1 MSQTIINAELLSLL
15 WQKNIDFSQDV
26 EVSSRSSF
34 KIGGKVALAIFPRS
48 IDELIFSVDLLD
60 AQRIKFEIF
69 GNASNVLFAFEYY
82 CGAFIFTENLNSLS
96 VSGNAI
102 FCEAGVSLTHLSNVA
117 AANSLSGLEFAYGI
131 PAQVGGAV
139 YMNAGAYGSQV
150 SEVLEYT
157 LAFDRTSREIRKIYD
172 GEFGYRKSPYMT
184 EPMLVCLGAS
194 FMLADGEQDK
204 IKAKMSENMRSRQ
217 EKQPLKFPSAGS
229 YFKRPEGNFAGKLI
243 EDCGL
248 KGFRI
253 GDAEVSTLH
262 AGFIIN
268 LGKATYKDVISL
280 EEKIKERVADKFGV
294 LLEREVRLITD

>member
-1 MSQTIINAELLSLL
+1 MLQTINTELLELL
-15 WQKNIDFSQDV
+15 RQKNIEFSQDT
-26 EVSSRSSF
+26 ETANRSSF
-34 KIGGKVALAIFPRS
+34 KIGGRVALAIFPKS
-48 IDELIFSVDLLD
+48 IDELVFSVRTLD
-60 AQRIKFEIF
+60 TYKVKFEIF
-69 GNASNVLFAFEYY
+69 GNASNVLFAFDYY
-82 CGAFIFTENLNSLS
+82 HGAFIFTEKLNFLS
-96 VSGNAI
+96 VSENTI

-117 AANSLSGLEFAYGI
+117 AIHSLSGLEFAYGI

-139 YMNAGAYGSQV
+139 YMNAGAYGSQI
-150 SEVLEYT
+150 SEILEYT
-157 LAFDRTSREIRKIYD
+157 LAFDRVSCETRKIYD

-194 FMLADGEQDK
+194 FTLADGEQDK

-248 KGFRI
+248 KGLRV
-253 GDAEVSTLH
+253 GDAEVSVLH